1 MDKNSFT
8 ITTYCDS
15 KTLFSDSGRRPKW
28 GNISRHGIRGVSIM
42 RKKNIMDWL
51 RAIFSM
57 VFYIGLFG
65 GIGYLIQVVIL

>member
-1 MDKNSFT
+1 MIVRRQFA
-8 ITTYCDS
+8 I
-15 KTLFSDSGRRPKW
+15 SGLSIWRI
-28 GNISRHGIRGVSIM
+28 ISRHGIRGVSTM

>member
-1 MDKNSFT
+1 MG
-8 ITTYCDS
+8 IY
-15 KTLFSDSGRRPKW
+15 
-28 GNISRHGIRGVSIM
+28 ISTWHQGVSTM

>member
-1 MDKNSFT
+1 
-8 ITTYCDS
+8 
-15 KTLFSDSGRRPKW
+15 
-28 GNISRHGIRGVSIM
+28 M

>member
-1 MDKNSFT
+1 VIVKRSFA
-8 ITTYCDS
+8 IIVLNFKDALNGKTYLS
-15 KTLFSDSGRRPKW
+15 MSSG
-28 GNISRHGIRGVSIM
+28 GVSTM

-57 VFYIGLFG
+57 VFYIGIFG

>member
-1 MDKNSFT
+1 MEK
-8 ITTYCDS
+8 Y
-15 KTLFSDSGRRPKW
+15 
-28 GNISRHGIRGVSIM
+28 ISTWHPGVSTM

>member
-1 MDKNSFT
+1 VIVRSQLAILGAALN
-8 ITTYCDS
+8 
-15 KTLFSDSGRRPKW
+15 
-28 GNISRHGIRGVSIM
+28 GINYSTWHQGVSTV